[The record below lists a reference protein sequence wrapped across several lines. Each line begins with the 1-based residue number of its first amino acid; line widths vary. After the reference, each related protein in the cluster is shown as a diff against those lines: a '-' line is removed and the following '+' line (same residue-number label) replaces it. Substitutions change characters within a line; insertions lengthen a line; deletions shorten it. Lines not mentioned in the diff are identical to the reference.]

1 MLIKALYFDLGGVI
15 VRTEDE
21 TSRTRLAAE
30 FGMTYAEMD
39 KFVFEC
45 ETAAMASIG
54 KITEIEHWLDVTRRL
69 KRPESEMPRLR
80 DTFFGGDA
88 VDLDIV
94 NLLRSLRK
102 THKTGLISNAWDG
115 LRPWIVSQKF
125 DDAFEYM
132 TISAEIGVAKPDA
145 RIYQHALEKLGV
157 QASEAVFVDD
167 VEKNIV
173 ACEALG
179 MHGVHFKSAE
189 QALAD
194 VKILLNTQPGQA
206 GTKQEN
212 KEEKLFNRTRREGTL
227 HKSKT

>member
-1 MLIKALYFDLGGVI
+1 
-15 VRTEDE
+15 
-21 TSRTRLAAE
+21 
-30 FGMTYAEMD
+30 MTYDEMD

-45 ETAAMASIG
+45 ETALLASIG

-88 VDLDIV
+88 VDLEIV
-94 NLLRSLRK
+94 NLLRSLRQ

-115 LRPWIVSQKF
+115 LRPWIISQKF
-125 DDAFEYM
+125 DDAFEDM
-132 TISAEIGVAKPDA
+132 TISAEIGIMKPDA

-157 QASEAVFVDD
+157 QPEEAVFVDD
-167 VEKNIV
+167 VQKNIS

-179 MHGVHFKSAE
+179 MHGILFRSSE

-194 VKILLNTQPGQA
+194 VKQLL
-206 GTKQEN
+206 K
-212 KEEKLFNRTRREGTL
+212 
-227 HKSKT
+227 